1 MDYRVLTQEVINLIN
16 GAYKK
21 DKTLINVKECV
32 ERSVAKYGTTTNK
45 LSLMIA
51 GDVEYKKIL
60 WQIIVDLRYARGT
73 DLQFDQTEDYANE
86 KLILRK
92 ITDLIEEQTDEF
104 SRPGSSLINVSELD
118 KEAYE
123 AIVKELEL
131 R

>member
-123 AIVKELEL
+123 VIIKELQL

>member
-123 AIVKELEL
+123 AIIKELEL